1 MKHHSTHFPYFVE
14 TGTLNADTTRAMV
27 PFFKKVITIEL
38 SPEYYW
44 RNVHMYAH
52 HYPTIQ
58 FVQGDS
64 TVELVRILPVIDQ
77 PALFFL
83 DGHWSSGDT
92 ARGSIDCP
100 LVEELTAIMQHMRP
114 ACIIIVDDFRLF
126 GTHLSE
132 NWTDITK
139 EHLLSIVASRLV
151 LEYHLPS
158 SLNEH
163 DRWVIELKDVN
174 VQ

>member
-1 MKHHSTHFPYFVE
+1 MKHHSTQFPYFIE
-14 TGTLNADTTRAMV
+14 TGTLNAETTRAMV
-27 PFFKKVITIEL
+27 PFFNKVITIEL

-44 RNVHMYAH
+44 SNVRMYAR

-58 FVQGDS
+58 FFQGDS
-64 TVELVRILPVIDQ
+64 TVELVRILPGIDQ

-92 ARGSIDCP
+92 ARGSMDCP
-100 LVEELTAIMQHMRP
+100 LVEELEAIMRHMRP

-139 EHLLSIVASRLV
+139 DRLLTIVASRLIS
-151 LEYHLPS
+151 EYHLPS
-158 SLNEH
+158 LLNVR
-163 DRWVIELKDVN
+163 DRWVLELKDVN
-174 VQ
+174 V